1 MYYTKNKKRN
11 NTLIMISKIQK
22 NLLNL
27 LILLSLFVI
36 LYILI
41 SGGQTLYISNVKI
54 RLNHLHNPLLIFSM
68 LFALR
73 LSLFKDQEFLLNT
86 SVIKFSHNYSEFVSK
101 NTKKE
106 LLLYFLIIVFFSTF
120 CYLRM
125 FNNYFIRS
133 DFELLEE
140 VIKTNSN
147 FLDIF
152 SLRFSNLFRPFFNLL
167 FLLNYKLSGLNP
179 IGYYIVNYL
188 IHIGNSLL
196 LFYFTYILT
205 KSRFISFLAALLFAV
220 NFDHYQAVM
229 WISGRPG
236 LGAAMLYLFTL
247 IFFSRYLILNNKA
260 IYMASVVTFGLSLL
274 FYEGTVTLLPMMFL
288 YDIIFHK
295 RFNISNLQRFI
306 KKYGVFIILLIIYVI
321 FQFYI
326 QSGGPHQ
333 KGIAFN
339 LHFLYGIL
347 RSTITINEWIIPL
360 LILSVIFQRN
370 NITFQSLKDL
380 LNNPVIIFSFMWI
393 IIALFP
399 FSFFQERS
407 IVPSRYFYIPSIG
420 SSILL
425 SFLIY
430 QIYQTGVQSLKTTN
444 NILQNKFKATLIIT
458 TLVIILANT
467 LATYQ
472 QEQFFGKK
480 PDWRKIIT
488 TLKTQYNNFP
498 DNSRIY
504 FMNIST
510 REIHVKALMHVFFN
524 PTLKT
529 FSSKTSKINIQK
541 NDQEKKEKIFVFDYV
556 DGKII
561 NRTSDYIYS
570 DPKRNPYP

>member
-1 MYYTKNKKRN
+1 M
-11 NTLIMISKIQK
+11 TLRILK

-27 LILLSLFVI
+27 LILLSLLVI

-41 SGGQTLYISNVKI
+41 SGGQTLYISNIKI
-54 RLNHLHNPLLIFSM
+54 RLSHLHNPLLIFSI
-68 LFALR
+68 LLALR
-73 LSLFKDQEFLLNT
+73 LSLFKEQWFFLNKTILNFSQNHTEFINT
-86 SVIKFSHNYSEFVSK
+86 GS
-101 NTKKE
+101 KKE
-106 LLLYFLIIVFFSTF
+106 YLIYFFFIVVFITLS
-120 CYLRM
+120 YLKI
-125 FNNYFIRS
+125 FNNFFIRD
-133 DFELLEE
+133 DFNLLEE
-140 VIKTNSN
+140 AIKANSH
-147 FLDIF
+147 FLYIF
-152 SLRFSNLFRPFFNLL
+152 DPGPAILFRPFFNLL

-179 IGYYIVNYL
+179 FGYYIINYL

-205 KSRFISFLAALLFAV
+205 KNRFISFLASLLFAV
-220 NFDHYQAVM
+220 NFEHYQAVM

-236 LGAAMLYLFTL
+236 LAVTMLYLLTLVFLTRYFISKNKVSYIASATFFT
-247 IFFSRYLILNNKA
+247 
-260 IYMASVVTFGLSLL
+260 LSLL
-274 FYEGTVTLLPMMFL
+274 FYEGSVTLLPMMFL
-288 YDIIFHK
+288 YDAFFHE
-295 RFNISNLQRFI
+295 RLNISNVSKYI
-306 KKYGVFIILLIIYVI
+306 KRYGLFAVLLILYVL

-326 QSGGPHQ
+326 HSKNPLITQ
-333 KGIAFN
+333 KALAFN
-339 LHFLYGIL
+339 LHFIYEIF
-347 RSTITINEWIIPL
+347 RSAITINEWIIPL